1 MPEENEYYLS
11 GTETKLAKPEFYIFK
26 KMSFRQTKVESICC
40 QHTCTARNIKEGS
53 SNRRI
58 KIPDEYLD

>member
-1 MPEENEYYLS
+1 
-11 GTETKLAKPEFYIFK
+11 
-26 KMSFRQTKVESICC
+26 MSFRQTKVESICC

-58 KIPDEYLD
+58 KIPDEYLDWQRNECQKCQKESKH